1 MSGGTV
7 AYKSGSDAD
16 WDVADLIDRM
26 TAEAS
31 RIEEDTEHSFKAHY
45 NAAVRWGRA
54 HLWIGLPSALI
65 AAVAGA
71 AAFKNLPEL
80 AGALA
85 LVSTALTT
93 VLTFLKPSERAELHK
108 TAGCQYQALRNQT
121 RIFREVD
128 LLAGMSVE
136 QARERLHQLA
146 RTRDE
151 LNEGSPAIARRDYEL
166 AKSDIDEG
174 RSLYRADKERS

>member
-1 MSGGTV
+1 MNGGTV
-7 AYKSGSDAD
+7 AYKFGADAE
-16 WDVADLIDRM
+16 WDLPDLIARM

-31 RIEEDTEHSFKAHY
+31 RIEEDAEHSFKAHY
-45 NAAVRWGRA
+45 NAAARWGRA

-71 AAFKNLPEL
+71 AAFKSLPEL
-80 AGALA
+80 AGTLA

-93 VLTFLKPSERAELHK
+93 VLTFVKPSERSELHK
-108 TAGCQYQALRNQT
+108 TAGCQYQTLRNQA

-136 QARERLHQLA
+136 KARERLHQIALM
-146 RTRDE
+146 RDE

-174 RSLYRADKERS
+174 RSLYRVDKDWS